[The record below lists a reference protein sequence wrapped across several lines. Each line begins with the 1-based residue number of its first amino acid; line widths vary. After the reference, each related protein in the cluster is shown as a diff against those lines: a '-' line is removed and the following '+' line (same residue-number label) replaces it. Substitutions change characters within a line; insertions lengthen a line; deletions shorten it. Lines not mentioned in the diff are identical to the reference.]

1 VWCAAQRAITG
12 CRLGGTGLR
21 YRGGFGG
28 ASLGRSSSSFDGR
41 WVSPVY
47 SGLHCLDILQS
58 LVDPLTGAGE
68 VIDVDRIGDV
78 EQGVLEAGI

>member
-12 CRLGGTGLR
+12 YRLGGTGLR
-21 YRGGFGG
+21 DRGGFGS

-41 WVSPVY
+41 WVSSVY
-47 SGLHCLDILQS
+47 PGLHCLDILQS

-68 VIDVDRIGDV
+68 VINVDKIGDV
-78 EQGVLEAGI
+78 K